1 MTEATKPTIALLP
14 CLWCGTAA
22 SFHSGPVH
30 WGQYVATVWCS
41 TEDCP
46 IEDCSEYADSEQDAR
61 VAAAAT
67 WSTRTTSGSAHIAEE
82 RDRLAAENARLVGAK
97 PAGQVERETLMDL
110 WRRIDD
116 DQDGDPPSNAAL
128 ADGLVRMF
136 GEMATRVAELE
147 EELQGAH
154 FESVGGDL

>member
-1 MTEATKPTIALLP
+1 MSEPNSPSWTERQQIAALERELAPTLDAYNAWVAESDTLTK
-14 CLWCGTAA
+14 
-22 SFHSGPVH
+22 
-30 WGQYVATVWCS
+30 
-41 TEDCP
+41 
-46 IEDCSEYADSEQDAR
+46 
-61 VAAAAT
+61 
-67 WSTRTTSGSAHIAEE
+67 E